1 MFEKDLSKKCVNSLL
16 NSGADKA
23 QVNISSYEK
32 YELNVAAGDINLLRT
47 MYDTKLNFEVIN
59 EGKKGSISLNKS
71 DEDSINEAIKNVS
84 VLCNTAEKDDAND
97 ISSKQPVKEF
107 KVGDIEPNLDLMY
120 ERLNK
125 FKDTVKEKYPKI
137 LFDAYFDF
145 MHEHEEF
152 SNSNGV
158 DFKMSKGMYN
168 FSAMFTA
175 KDGEKSSSFNYTSFS
190 KTNLDKELLDC
201 GSLDIL
207 LKQCEQQTDMK
218 NFEGKFEG
226 DVIITPDCLRD
237 IIYYYCATFL
247 SDMALISGSSLLKD
261 KLNEKVASEKL
272 TIHSKPVSEEIADAY
287 FVTPDGFEV
296 QNMTIINKGTL
307 KTFLLSLY
315 GANKTKGQRA
325 VDIGGAYV
333 VEPGDKSFDEL
344 VKSIDKGILL
354 CRFSG
359 GNPSANGDISGVAK
373 NSYYIENGEIKYPI
387 NETMIS
393 ANLYK
398 MFNNI
403 KDISKE
409 RIDFGNAVLPWV
421 CVSDVVISGK

>member
-207 LKQCEQQTDMK
+207 LKQCE
-218 NFEGKFEG
+218 
-226 DVIITPDCLRD
+226 
-237 IIYYYCATFL
+237 
-247 SDMALISGSSLLKD
+247 
-261 KLNEKVASEKL
+261 
-272 TIHSKPVSEEIADAY
+272 
-287 FVTPDGFEV
+287 
-296 QNMTIINKGTL
+296 
-307 KTFLLSLY
+307 
-315 GANKTKGQRA
+315 
-325 VDIGGAYV
+325 
-333 VEPGDKSFDEL
+333 
-344 VKSIDKGILL
+344 
-354 CRFSG
+354 
-359 GNPSANGDISGVAK
+359 
-373 NSYYIENGEIKYPI
+373 
-387 NETMIS
+387 
-393 ANLYK
+393 
-398 MFNNI
+398 
-403 KDISKE
+403 
-409 RIDFGNAVLPWV
+409 
-421 CVSDVVISGK
+421 